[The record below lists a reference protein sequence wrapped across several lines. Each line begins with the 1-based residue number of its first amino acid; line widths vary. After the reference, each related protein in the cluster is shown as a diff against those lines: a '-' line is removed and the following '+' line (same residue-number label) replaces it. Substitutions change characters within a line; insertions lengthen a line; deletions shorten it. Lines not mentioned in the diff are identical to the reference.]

1 MKILAMNSL
10 AIAVLSVF
18 LVSNQKGW
26 TASHSD
32 APLIKQD
39 PQANITD
46 VYAFVGT
53 KYNDPNQKVLN
64 VVTQVRPFSEPGDGV
79 IYDRFAD
86 DALYSIHISN
96 PVTGETVLRYNF
108 LFSDVNPVTAP
119 GLKNPNTILSY
130 GLGTDVG
137 PIQNIGDS
145 RQNYSQSYAVNKL
158 DSKASTVIG
167 SQLLTPPPNV
177 GANTT
182 PSYNDDDGR
191 AVSGATSFSELDS
204 YTQQAIYDLPSGEAV
219 FAGPRE
225 DGFYADIPA
234 IFDLLDGRILG
245 DDSVGQTGNGVDG
258 FKGYNVLAY
267 GIQIPVDSLSDVP
280 GFPIVGVHA
289 SVSRK
294 RVRLLRTNGDPVN
307 SGPWVQVN
315 RMGNPIFNEALVA
328 LQDKDKYNRTTPKD
342 DAALFKTYA
351 QNPEIAKLINI
362 VVFGGEEVLPESGRS
377 DLVSIYIPD
386 VLRVN
391 TSTDPVPLAGQ
402 ADFNRLSVF
411 GGDTTNG
418 SPSGW
423 PNGRRFGDD
432 VIDIALTAVAAGAV
446 PLLGDNINVNDQVY
460 HQVFPYSA
468 TPHAGPTNRKDP
480 KPVGLTLLTP
490 NAGGFEFLKETA
502 IDQIPSNSGAV
513 IKEIPSEL
521 TPLQS
526 RSSETPSRNIT
537 LF

>member
-1 MKILAMNSL
+1 MKKFNINTVFV
-10 AIAVLSVF
+10 AVLTVFSVG
-18 LVSNQKGW
+18 SQMIW
-26 TASHSD
+26 AASHSD

-46 VYAFVGT
+46 VYTFVGT
-53 KYNDPNQKVLN
+53 KYNDPDQQVLN
-64 VVTQVRPFSEPGDGV
+64 VVTHVRPFSEPGDGV

-86 DALYSIHISN
+86 DAQYSIHLSN

-108 LFSDVNPVTAP
+108 RFSDVNPVKGP

-137 PIQNIGDS
+137 AIQDIGDS

-158 DSKASTVIG
+158 AANSSKVIG
-167 SQLLTPPPNV
+167 KGLLTPPPNV

-191 AVSGATSFSELDS
+191 AVSGATIFNELDS
-204 YTQQAIYDLPSGEAV
+204 YTQLAIYDLPTGEAV

-245 DDSVGQTGNGVDG
+245 EDGVGQTGNGVDG

-267 GIQIPVDSLSDVP
+267 GIQIPVESLSDVP
-280 GFPIVGVHA
+280 GFPKVGVHA
-289 SVSRK
+289 SVRK
-294 RVRLLRTNGDPVN
+294 RITLRRTNGDPV
-307 SGPWVQVN
+307 SGGKWIQVN
-315 RMGNPIFNEALVA
+315 RMGNPLFNEALVA

-342 DAALFKTYA
+342 DAALFQTYA
-351 QNPEIAKLINI
+351 ENPEVAKLINI

-386 VLRVN
+386 VIRVD
-391 TSTDPVPLAGQ
+391 TSTGPVPLAGQ

-411 GGDTTNG
+411 GGDTTNDV
-418 SPSGW
+418 PSGW

-446 PLLGDNINVNDQVY
+446 PVLGDNINANDQVY

-468 TPHAGPTNRKDP
+468 TPHAGTTNRKDP
-480 KPVGLTLLTP
+480 
-490 NAGGFEFLKETA
+490 EF
-502 IDQIPSNSGAV
+502 
-513 IKEIPSEL
+513 
-521 TPLQS
+521 
-526 RSSETPSRNIT
+526 
-537 LF
+537 

>member
-1 MKILAMNSL
+1 MKTLAINSL
-10 AIAVLSVF
+10 VVAVLTIF
-18 LVSNQKGW
+18 LVGNQGSW
-26 TASHSD
+26 AASHSD

-46 VYAFVGT
+46 VYTFVGT
-53 KYNDPNQKVLN
+53 KYNDPDQRVLN
-64 VVTQVRPFSEPGDGV
+64 VVTHVRPFSEPGDGV

-96 PVTGETVLRYNF
+96 PMTGKTALRYNF
-108 LFSDVNPVTAP
+108 RFSDVNPRKAP

-137 PIQNIGDS
+137 AIQDIGDS
-145 RQNYSQSYAVNKL
+145 RQNFSQSYAVNKL
-158 DSKASTVIG
+158 DSKSSKIIG
-167 SQLLTPPPNV
+167 SKLLTPPPNV

-191 AVSGATSFSELDS
+191 AISGATTFAELDS
-204 YTQQAIYDLPSGEAV
+204 YTQQAIYNLPSGEAV

-245 DDSVGQTGNGVDG
+245 EDGLGQNGNGVDG

-294 RVRLLRTNGDPVN
+294 RITLRRTNKDPI
-307 SGPWVQVN
+307 SLGPWVQVN
-315 RMGNPIFNEALVA
+315 RMGNPVFNEALVA
-328 LQDKDKYNRTTPKD
+328 LQDKDKYNRTSPKN
-342 DAALFKTYA
+342 DAALFAKYA
-351 QNPEIAKLINI
+351 ENPEIAKLINI
-362 VVFGGEEVLPESGRS
+362 VVFGGDEVLPESGRS

-386 VLRVN
+386 VIRVD

-402 ADFNRLSVF
+402 ADFNRLGVF

-418 SPSGW
+418 VPSGW

-446 PLLGDNINVNDQVY
+446 PVLGDNINANDQLY

-468 TPHAGPTNRKDP
+468 TPHSGTTNRKDP
-480 KPVGLTLLTP
+480 EPLGLNSNTP
-490 NAGGFEFLKETA
+490 DTGRSKFLQAKKSGLGLNSNTPDTGGFEFLLEEK
-502 IDQIPSNSGAV
+502 IDR
-513 IKEIPSEL
+513 SEG
-521 TPLQS
+521 TS
-526 RSSETPSRNIT
+526 K
-537 LF
+537 

>member
-1 MKILAMNSL
+1 MKTLAINSL
-10 AIAVLSVF
+10 AVVVLTVF
-18 LVSNQKGW
+18 LIASQRGW

-46 VYAFVGT
+46 VYTFIGT
-53 KYNDPNQKVLN
+53 KYNDPDEKVLN
-64 VVTQVRPFSEPGDGV
+64 VVTHVRPFSEPGDGV

-96 PVTGETVLRYNF
+96 PMTGKTALRYNF
-108 LFSDVNPVTAP
+108 RFSDVNPRKAP

-137 PIQNIGDS
+137 AIQDIGDS
-145 RQNYSQSYAVNKL
+145 RQNFSQSYAVNKL
-158 DSKASTVIG
+158 DSKSSKVIG

-191 AVSGATSFSELDS
+191 AISGATNFAELDS
-204 YTQQAIYDLPSGEAV
+204 YTKQAIYDLPSGEAV

-245 DDSVGQTGNGVDG
+245 EDGLGQNGNGVDG

-280 GFPIVGVHA
+280 GFPTVGVHA

-294 RVRLLRTNGDPVN
+294 RITLRRNNKDPI
-307 SGPWVQVN
+307 SLGPWVQVN
-315 RMGNPIFNEALVA
+315 RMGNPVFNEALVA
-328 LQDKDKYNRTTPKD
+328 LQDKDKYNRTSPKN

-351 QNPEIAKLINI
+351 KNPELAKLINI
-362 VVFGGEEVLPESGRS
+362 VVFGGDEVLPESGRS

-386 VLRVN
+386 VIRVN

-411 GGDTTNG
+411 GGDTTNDV
-418 SPSGW
+418 PSGW

-446 PLLGDNINVNDQVY
+446 PVLGDNINANDQVY

-480 KPVGLTLLTP
+480 
-490 NAGGFEFLKETA
+490 
-502 IDQIPSNSGAV
+502 
-513 IKEIPSEL
+513 EL
-521 TPLQS
+521 
-526 RSSETPSRNIT
+526 
-537 LF
+537 